1 MISGSECNCA
11 TLAGLAVVPM
21 GEHEGVFDTL
31 SEVRRRG
38 MPWWWLGCAECRACG
53 QVWLIAQ
60 EERQND
66 IFIMRKLDA
75 DAGYQL
81 VSNDV
86 WPTDFDRFERLLE
99 IGRDSGHRVSFVDP
113 LGDSSLI
120 DTAGDLAQERPG
132 IRVSELASL
141 LALPPALA
149 AEVARQAVADRGVTI
164 TFPAT

>member
-1 MISGSECNCA
+1 
-11 TLAGLAVVPM
+11 M

-31 SEVRRRG
+31 RQVRRRG
-38 MPWWWLGCAECRACG
+38 MPWWWLGCAECRTCG

-99 IGRDSGHRVSFVDP
+99 IGRDSGHRVNFVDP